1 VRQTTEDYNHGCFQ
15 NKLLSQI
22 WLPTLVLIVVVA
34 AGFAINAAHGSQDR
48 TQSPGSKF
56 AVAAF
61 DQRQLG

>member
-1 VRQTTEDYNHGCFQ
+1 MGASKS
-15 NKLLSQI
+15 KLLSQI

-34 AGFAINAAHGSQDR
+34 AGFAINAARGFFGSQDR